1 MAKPKKTVTNPRAV
15 AAQILAEL
23 LSKGKSLAVLLPL
36 GLDRIDEKDR
46 GLLQELCYG
55 VARLSPQLS
64 GVIDQLLKKPL
75 REKDSDIYALL
86 LIGVYQ
92 LSYMRVPDHAAMSE
106 TVEAAKQL
114 NKVWA
119 KGFINGVLRQY
130 SRRREILE
138 NNLSPAASKAHPA
151 WLFGMIE
158 KQWPD
163 YLSQIIDAN
172 NTAAPM
178 TIRVNTKHQS
188 REEYLQCLNDAEI
201 PAKACGYAQSGIT
214 LDEAIDVTQ
223 LPGFM
228 DGHCSVQD
236 ESAQLSASLVLQTNP
251 NKVLDACCAPGG
263 KTCHILEAASTEIAV
278 DAIDIE
284 ASRLVR
290 VEENLTR
297 LNVSA
302 NLITANAAEI
312 DTWWDGEFYDAILL
326 DAPCSATGVIRR
338 NPDIKILRKPEDIVK
353 LAALQQS
360 LLSALWQCVKPGGI
374 FVYAT
379 CSILPV
385 ENANNVKLFIAAHTD
400 AEEVLITADWGIE
413 QAVGRQILPS
423 LDGPDGFYYACIRKH
438 G

>member
-1 MAKPKKTVTNPRAV
+1 MAKSKKLVTNPRAV
-15 AAQILAEL
+15 ASQILAEL
-23 LSKGKSLAVLLPL
+23 ISKGKSLASLLPL
-36 GLDRIDEKDR
+36 GVERIDEKDR

-55 VARLSPQLS
+55 VARFSPQLS
-64 GVIDQLLKKPL
+64 GVIDPLLKKPL
-75 REKDSDIYALL
+75 REKDTDIYALL

-92 LSYMRVPDHAAMSE
+92 LSHMRVPDHAAISE

-138 NNLSPAASKAHPA
+138 NNLSDAASKAHPA

-188 REEYLQCLNDAEI
+188 REAYLQCLQNAEI
-201 PAKACGYAQSGIT
+201 PAKVCDYAQSGIT
-214 LDEAIDVTQ
+214 LDEAIDVTL

-236 ESAQLSASLVLQTNP
+236 ESAQLSASLVLQTSP
-251 NKVLDACCAPGG
+251 NKILDACCAPGG
-263 KTCHILEAASTEIAV
+263 KTCHILEAANTEIAV

-284 ASRLVR
+284 ASRLIR

-302 NLITANAAEI
+302 NLITANAGEV
-312 DTWWDGEFYDAILL
+312 DTWWDGELFDAILL
-326 DAPCSATGVIRR
+326 DAPCSASGVIRR
-338 NPDIKILRKPEDIVK
+338 NPDIKMLRKPEDIGK

-360 LLSALWQCVKPGGI
+360 LLDALWQCVKPGGVL
-374 FVYAT
+374 VYAT
-379 CSILPV
+379 CSILPM
-385 ENANNVKLFIAAHTD
+385 ENTNNIESFIAAHTD
-400 AEEVLITADWGIE
+400 AEEILITADWGIK
-413 QAVGRQILPS
+413 QPVGRQILPS
-423 LDGPDGFYYACIRKH
+423 LDGPDGFYYACIHKR

>member
-1 MAKPKKTVTNPRAV
+1 VAKTKKVVTNPRAV
-15 AAQILAEL
+15 AAQVLAEL
-23 LSKGKSLAVLLPL
+23 LSKGKSLAMLLPPAVES
-36 GLDRIDEKDR
+36 IDEKDR

-75 REKDSDIYALL
+75 REKDSDVYALL
-86 LIGVYQ
+86 LIGAYQ

-114 NKVWA
+114 NKIWA

-130 SRRREILE
+130 TRRREILE
-138 NNLSPAASKAHPA
+138 NNLSPAANKAHPA

-201 PAKACGYAQSGIT
+201 PAKACAYAQSGIT

-223 LPGFM
+223 LPAFM

-236 ESAQLSASLVLQTNP
+236 ESAQLSANLVLQNNP
-251 NKVLDACCAPGG
+251 NKILDACCAPGG

-360 LLSALWQCVKPGGI
+360 LLNALWQCVKPGGI
-374 FVYAT
+374 LVYAT
-379 CSILPV
+379 CSILPM
-385 ENANNVKLFIAAHTD
+385 ENSNNIESFIAAHTD
-400 AEEVLITADWGIE
+400 AKEIPIAADWGIE

-423 LDGPDGFYYACIRKH
+423 IDGSDGFYYACIQKH
-438 G
+438 A

>member
-1 MAKPKKTVTNPRAV
+1 VAKTKKVVTNPRAV
-15 AAQILAEL
+15 AAQVLAEL
-23 LSKGKSLAVLLPL
+23 ISKGRSLALLLPPAVE
-36 GLDRIDEKDR
+36 RIDEKDR

-75 REKDSDIYALL
+75 REKDSDVYALL
-86 LIGVYQ
+86 LIGAYQ

-114 NKVWA
+114 NKIWA

-138 NNLSPAASKAHPA
+138 NNLSPAAGKAHPA

-236 ESAQLSASLVLQTNP
+236 ESAQLSASLVLQKNP
-251 NKVLDACCAPGG
+251 NKILDACCAPGG

-360 LLSALWQCVKPGGI
+360 LLNALWQCVKPGGI
-374 FVYAT
+374 LVYAT
-379 CSILPV
+379 CSILPM
-385 ENANNVKLFIAAHTD
+385 ENSNNIESFIAAHTD
-400 AEEVLITADWGIE
+400 AKEISIASDWGIE
-413 QAVGRQILPS
+413 QAIGRQILPS
-423 LDGPDGFYYACIRKH
+423 IDGPDGFYYACIQKH
-438 G
+438 A

>member
-1 MAKPKKTVTNPRAV
+1 MAKSKKVVTNPRAV
-15 AAQILAEL
+15 ASQILAEL
-23 LSKGKSLAVLLPL
+23 LSKGKSLALLLPL

-75 REKDSDIYALL
+75 REKDTDIYALL

-92 LSYMRVPDHAAMSE
+92 LSHMRVPDHAAMSE

-138 NNLSPAASKAHPA
+138 NNLSDAASKAHPQ
-151 WLFGMIE
+151 WLFDQL
-158 KQWPD
+158 KQQWPD
-163 YLSQIIDAN
+163 YLEQITQAN
-172 NTAAPM
+172 NTPAPM
-178 TIRVNTKHQS
+178 TIRVNAKHQS
-188 REEYLQCLNDAEI
+188 RSEYLQRLSAAGI
-201 PAKACGYAQSGIT
+201 TAKACLYADTAIS
-214 LDEAIDVTQ
+214 LDQAVDVDL
-223 LPGFM
+223 LPGFI

-236 ESAQLSASLVLQTNP
+236 ESAQLSANLVLQNKP
-251 NKVLDACCAPGG
+251 RKVLDACCAPGG
-263 KTCHILEAASTEIAV
+263 KTGHILEASTIDIAV

-284 ASRLVR
+284 ANRLVR
-290 VEENLTR
+290 VQENLTR
-297 LNVSA
+297 LNITA
-302 NLITANAAEI
+302 NLITANAVDI
-312 DTWWDGEFYDAILL
+312 DRWWNGEFFDAILL

-338 NPDIKILRKPEDIVK
+338 NPDIKMLRKPEDIVK

-360 LLSALWQCVKPGGI
+360 LLNALWQCVKPGGI
-374 FVYAT
+374 LVYAT

-385 ENANNVKLFIAAHTD
+385 ENANNIESFIAAHTN
-400 AEEVLITADWGIE
+400 AEEIIITADWGIK

-423 LDGPDGFYYACIRKH
+423 LDGPDGFYYACVQKH